1 MVEPV
6 APAGPARFGLQA
18 RDVRGLSQLGVDA
31 ALGVAALVESLHH
44 TIARGTGIVGRAPTG
59 RPGGITGL
67 VYGAVR
73 GGMQLAGRAADAL
86 LRVWPEAAAADA
98 PPSPERE
105 AALAALNGV
114 WGDHLA
120 ATGNPLA
127 IAMALRAG
135 GRPLALSRPALAAA
149 LPRATRRI
157 VVLAHG
163 LCMNDLQWLRNGHE
177 HGAALARDLG
187 FTPVWLHY
195 DSGLHVSH
203 NGRSFAALLEQ
214 LLAQWPQPVD
224 ELVIVGHSMGGLL
237 ARSAC
242 LAAAEAGMA
251 WPARLTRLVCL
262 GTPHHG
268 AALER
273 GGRLVDAL
281 LSASPY
287 VLPFARLGKARSAGI
302 TDLRYGNLRDTD
314 WQDEN
319 GHDRRHEQ
327 RRDDRTPVPLP
338 AGVAVY
344 LMAATTAAQPAG
356 LRHALLGDGLVSV
369 ASAWGEHPR
378 AGLRLDVP
386 AAHRALITQA
396 NHFDLLS
403 RPEAYAQLRDWLS
416 EPLEGWHPAPEPAPQ
431 EGGSSAG

>member
-1 MVEPV
+1 MGEPV
-6 APAGPARFGLQA
+6 APGSPVRFPWQA
-18 RDVRGLSQLGVDA
+18 RDVRGLSQLGFDA
-31 ALGVAALVESLHH
+31 ALGLTGLVEALHH
-44 TIARGTGIVGRAPTG
+44 TIARRTGIVAAVPAG

-86 LRVWPEAAAADA
+86 LRVWPEAADDAA

-114 WGDHLA
+114 FGDHLA

-127 IAMALRAG
+127 ITMALRAG
-135 GRPLALSRPALAAA
+135 GRRLTLSREALAAA
-149 LPRATRRI
+149 LPAASRRL
-157 VVLAHG
+157 VVLVHG
-163 LCMNDLQWLRNGHE
+163 LCMNDLQWQREGHE
-177 HGAALARDLG
+177 HGAALARELG

-195 DSGLHVSH
+195 NSGLHVSQ
-203 NGRSFAALLEQ
+203 NGRGLAALLEQ
-214 LLAQWPQPVD
+214 LVAQWPQPVD
-224 ELVIVGHSMGGLL
+224 ELVIVGHSMGGLV

-242 LAAAEAGMA
+242 HAAAQAGMA

-281 LSASPY
+281 LSFSPY
-287 VLPFARLGKARSAGI
+287 VAPFARLGKARSAGI
-302 TDLRYGNLRDTD
+302 TDLRYGNLLDAH
-314 WQDEN
+314 WQGPQGE
-319 GHDRRHEQ
+319 DRRHDQ
-327 RRDDRTPVPLP
+327 KRDERQPVPLP
-338 AGVAVY
+338 AGVLVG
-344 LMAATTAAQPAG
+344 LVAATTAEQPSG

-369 ASAWGEHPR
+369 ASAFGEHRR
-378 AGLRLDVP
+378 AGLRLAVP
-386 AAHRALITQA
+386 AERCVLITRA

-403 RPEAYAQLRDWLS
+403 RPEAYAQLHRWLAQ
-416 EPLEGWHPAPEPAPQ
+416 PLAAPR
-431 EGGSSAG
+431 